1 MKRRLRA
8 LDWLKRG
15 TGLFVLAFGLL
26 ACGSSET
33 GEIITFQKYDPGI
46 LYRARQ
52 EGRPVL
58 LEFYAEWCIPCRE
71 LEQFTFSD
79 RGVITSTWPFVKVR
93 VDLTD
98 YDSPEAER
106 LREQFGVT
114 GVPEVL
120 FLDARGDELKEV
132 RIIGFLGPEDFLQHV
147 EWALEPAGQ
156 KKFPLVPGSKERYTS
171 FPPLLSLF
179 HFFSSNL

>member
-1 MKRRLRA
+1 MEIPSPDILHGDVSLFKKGSMKRSLRA

-15 TGLFVLAFGLL
+15 TGLFVLALGLF

-33 GEIITFQKYDPGI
+33 RDIITFQQYDPGI

-79 RGVITSTWPFVKVR
+79 RGVIASTWPFVRVR

-98 YDSPEAER
+98 YESPEAER

-114 GVPEVL
+114 GVPEIH
-120 FLDARGDELKEV
+120 FLDPRGDEIQEARV
-132 RIIGFLGPEDFLQHV
+132 IGFLGPEDFLRHV
-147 EWALEPAGQ
+147 ERALQPVPR
-156 KKFPLVPGSKERYTS
+156 KNFPTVSG
-171 FPPLLSLF
+171 
-179 HFFSSNL
+179 

>member
-1 MKRRLRA
+1 MKRSLRA

-15 TGLFVLAFGLL
+15 TGFFVLALGLF
-26 ACGSSET
+26 ACGSPQIRDT
-33 GEIITFQKYDPGI
+33 LTFQQYDPAI

-71 LEQFTFSD
+71 LEQFTFSNG
-79 RGVITSTWPFVKVR
+79 GVINATWPFVKVR

-98 YDSPEAER
+98 YESPEAER

-114 GVPEVL
+114 GVPEIL
-120 FLDARGDELKEV
+120 FLDARGDEVQEM
-132 RIIGFLGPEDFLQHV
+132 RIIGFLGPEDFLQYI
-147 EWALEPAGQ
+147 ESALEPAGQ
-156 KKFPLVPGSKERYTS
+156 KKFPLVPGSKEGYTS
-171 FPPLLSLF
+171 FPPLLSFF